1 MKRFLLLFGV
11 TLCLVGCS
19 DKKEDFQ
26 ESSTTDTSLTD
37 DSNTKGKLAKLIE
50 GEDQDNIEDEDQKDS
65 NATDLSSY
73 DEDKSQKLHLSDL
86 TEGDDLSKQEVDLE
100 AYQSIISEYEQILS
114 TGMPIDNMS
123 ANFLST
129 SIQSYA
135 TIQYAYADVTHNGV
149 PELLIATDS
158 TPELSLL
165 DLYTIID
172 GQVVKLTTAH
182 DLTMLGERMTLEPLT
197 DGRFLFRGS
206 SSAWDHL
213 HKLFRYDASQ
223 QALVEERSGVEETDL
238 GGLAPRVDLLQYEWH
253 PFND

>member
-19 DKKEDFQ
+19 DKKENLQ

-37 DSNTKGKLAKLIE
+37 DSNTKGKLAQLIE
-50 GEDQDNIEDEDQKDS
+50 GKDQDNIEDEDQKDS
-65 NATDLSSY
+65 NETDLSSY

-100 AYQSIISEYEQILS
+100 VYQSIISDYEQILS
-114 TGMPIDNMS
+114 TGELIDNMS
-123 ANFLST
+123 VNPLSIT
-129 SIQSYA
+129 YRDLSS
-135 TIQYAYADVTHNGV
+135 IQYAYADVTHNGV
-149 PELLIATDS
+149 PELLIATDI
-158 TPELSLL
+158 TPELRLL
-165 DLYTIID
+165 DLYTLVD
-172 GQVVKLTTAH
+172 GRPVKLATAP
-182 DLTMLGERMTLEPLT
+182 DLGMIGERMTLEPLT

-253 PFND
+253 PFNY